1 VNGFK
6 MEASD
11 LALKIANCIQ
21 QKRELSMH
29 QGLAL
34 KIGFKVLEQAKNL
47 RLQKQRDFKTLCKQA
62 RMMARQLVGAFFKP
76 KYWRLKNGL
85 LKKMCENPLLIAEDF
100 LKLYS
105 SSNERLMF
113 YDEVY
118 SKIFSRSIEKLDK
131 NKNVAI
137 IDIGT
142 GFNVFSLK
150 WLLNHARVKHY
161 FAIDASLEVFE
172 TVSRFSECLK
182 QQGLNKEV
190 SVNIQPMLEDVSSI
204 EFLKRLEAL
213 FKNLKSQG
221 FDSES
226 VYCFLFKTLDGVEF
240 LNPGFSLKLL
250 QELVKQC
257 IVIVSF
263 SKQSLSGKVFK
274 FERFWFSKLLKKLG
288 VDCYEFTIPGEV
300 FFVLKRIE

>member
-1 VNGFK
+1 
-6 MEASD
+6 METSD
-11 LALKIANCIQ
+11 IALRIANCVQ
-21 QKRELSMH
+21 EKRELSMH

-47 RLQKQRDFKTLCKQA
+47 RFEKQRDFKTLCKQA
-62 RMMARQLVGAFFKP
+62 RMMARQLIGAFFKP
-76 KYWRLKNGL
+76 KYWRLKKGL
-85 LKKMCENPLLIAEDF
+85 LKKMCENPLLIAEDC

-118 SKIFSRSIEKLDK
+118 SKIFSRSSE
-131 NKNVAI
+131 NKDVAI

-150 WLLNHARVKHY
+150 WLLNYARVKHY

-172 TVSRFSECLK
+172 IVSRFSECLK
-182 QQGLNKEV
+182 SQLSQDKQRSV
-190 SVNIQPMLEDVSSI
+190 SIQPMLEDVSSI
-204 EFLKRLEAL
+204 EFLKRLQAL
-213 FKNLKSQG
+213 FKNLKAQG
-221 FDSES
+221 FDREY

-250 QELVKQC
+250 QELVKRC
-257 IVIVSF
+257 VVIVSF

-288 VDCYEFTIPGEV
+288 VDCYEFTIPGEL